1 MEYKEFDQA
10 KELYLNNTIEIHY
23 RGHGMSYIVVDD
35 VKDMSFDG
43 AEIRIKT
50 SNGIIYLDIDKSVFN
65 GALGFR
71 ATLGIETTGL
81 LYIQLA
87 RQHVCWYISNLI
99 NYL

>member
-23 RGHGMSYIVVDD
+23 RGHGMSYIMVDD

-43 AEIRIKT
+43 AEIKIKT
-50 SNGIIYLDIDKSVFN
+50 NKGAIYLDIDKSTFT
-65 GALGFR
+65 GALGFQ
-71 ATLGIETTGL
+71 ATLGMQTTGL

-87 RQHVCWYISNLI
+87 RQHVC
-99 NYL
+99 